1 MDKPLTGQHDPQAS
15 SDIITNLANHLL
27 KYPQDIIDATR
38 LIKNFQASVHE
49 FTQALSLIAQTPDRH
64 ISMLRPV

>member
-49 FTQALSLIAQTPDRH
+49 FTQALSLIDQLLDRPTAG
-64 ISMLRPV
+64 LRRI